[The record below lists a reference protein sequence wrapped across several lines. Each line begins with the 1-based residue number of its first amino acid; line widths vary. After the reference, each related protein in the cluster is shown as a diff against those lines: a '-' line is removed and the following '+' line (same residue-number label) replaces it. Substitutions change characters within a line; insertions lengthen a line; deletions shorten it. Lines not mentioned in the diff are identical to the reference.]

1 LTDAL
6 ATIKDE
12 GEESWNEKQ
21 DEKQA
26 LLEGYKGEDMLDP
39 YFIGNRGIFASYIA
53 VGFCIYFTV
62 TPITFYLVDDMDAN
76 AAQVAVV
83 IGLMSLPWALKLVCG
98 FISDSFPIYGLRR
111 KPYYAIGWASY
122 IICNL
127 ILVVLRKPSIGPL
140 AAFVFL
146 MTFSFVQADVCTD
159 AMIVERSKAFE
170 TQETRGTLQAQGY
183 IARFFSGV
191 FGAVLGATLYNK
203 DDWGWGLP
211 IWAIFLVNAA
221 VPACLVIP
229 NFFSIVEMNSE
240 VPPKLQI
247 QVAAIWKLLQR
258 RAVWQPA
265 SFIFLYNMLVLQN
278 PAWNNFLINGLS
290 FSNFEVGLLT
300 VAGAVLSF
308 VALVIYKAYLF
319 GSPWRSIYF
328 VTTVF
333 GMGFNLLQLVL
344 TTKWNEQW
352 GSAGTSIYVEL
363 LFAMGSYGM
372 VQFIIA
378 IQFLPACR
386 MFLSLC
392 PDGAEGAS
400 YAMLTTLS
408 NLATTLAY
416 SIAAGLSKI
425 WDVSNT
431 AIEAGDYSGMTKLTI
446 LVSLAILLALPFLVL
461 LPNTPGD
468 LKKLQ
473 DSDSSSARA
482 GALFFTA
489 ILSSILFIIVITILT
504 VLNIGPTASDD
515 DGSDDGSSS
524 SRRLVIDGLDAAL
537 NWAVDLAFK
546 RVSSPSLL

>member
-1 LTDAL
+1 MFRDRLSMERSFSEDSTEFHLSGGSRYSSSSTSRKSLTDAL

-247 QVAAIWKLLQR
+247 QVAAIWKLLLDERYGSQR
-258 RAVWQPA
+258 P
-265 SFIFLYNMLVLQN
+265 
-278 PAWNNFLINGLS
+278 S
-290 FSNFEVGLLT
+290 FSC
-300 VAGAVLSF
+300 
-308 VALVIYKAYLF
+308 
-319 GSPWRSIYF
+319 
-328 VTTVF
+328 TTCWCF
-333 GMGFNLLQLVL
+333 KIHL
-344 TTKWNEQW
+344 
-352 GSAGTSIYVEL
+352 GTI
-363 LFAMGSYGM
+363 F
-372 VQFIIA
+372 
-378 IQFLPACR
+378 
-386 MFLSLC
+386 
-392 PDGAEGAS
+392 
-400 YAMLTTLS
+400 
-408 NLATTLAY
+408 
-416 SIAAGLSKI
+416 
-425 WDVSNT
+425 
-431 AIEAGDYSGMTKLTI
+431 
-446 LVSLAILLALPFLVL
+446 
-461 LPNTPGD
+461 
-468 LKKLQ
+468 
-473 DSDSSSARA
+473 
-482 GALFFTA
+482 
-489 ILSSILFIIVITILT
+489 
-504 VLNIGPTASDD
+504 
-515 DGSDDGSSS
+515 
-524 SRRLVIDGLDAAL
+524 
-537 NWAVDLAFK
+537 
-546 RVSSPSLL
+546 